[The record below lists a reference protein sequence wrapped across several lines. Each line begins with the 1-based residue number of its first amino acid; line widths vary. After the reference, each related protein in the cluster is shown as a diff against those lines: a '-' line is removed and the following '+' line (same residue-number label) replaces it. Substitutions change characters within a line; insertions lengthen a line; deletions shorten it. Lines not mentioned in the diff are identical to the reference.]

1 MKSETVD
8 LAWGREQAQ
17 SIYSAWKS
25 TWSEGKKYGISGKPD
40 AGTNQPNS
48 PTVYASLQ
56 RHGFSNYS
64 RKNRS
69 AGSIEPEGEINE
81 EDFANAKNK
90 DAGFRGA
97 GDVIRLIEEL
107 LTFERVLTD
116 EIEFYEQVV
125 MGILEAIEN
134 DTRTGRGAT
143 NPANILF
150 NTIISFTPAKG
161 DKKAVI
167 ERGEMYGHFLTPAYY
182 EFRKDKAKRKEV
194 NYDMPKPPKSWSSLK
209 PNKAKPPMWLA
220 LFDPKDGLKKVLA
233 DIITILKQTIGPS
246 PSESVVVTFNQRSAG
261 NASQLSGI
269 RQLFEKVLNNPEIYS
284 GGASTDKGP
293 RKGRLRAAIEE
304 ETLQVN
310 ENDLKI
316 LAPICEVIVTDGE
329 TTEKV
334 KLNEVPNFEKIRAVN
349 IRFPAGN
356 HRTLNIIIRE
366 TMGEE
371 FMNTFRRPGLPENI
385 SDGLTLKSET
395 SVINAATRL
404 LKLIAGDEK

>member
-1 MKSETVD
+1 MVFPVSPM
-8 LAWGREQAQ
+8 REQINPIPQ
-17 SIYSAWKS
+17 QFTLVYK
-25 TWSEGKKYGISGKPD
+25 D
-40 AGTNQPNS
+40 
-48 PTVYASLQ
+48 TVFQ
-56 RHGFSNYS
+56 TIVE
-64 RKNRS
+64 NRS

-194 NYDMPKPPKSWSSLK
+194 NYDMPKPPKSWSNLK
-209 PNKAKPPMWLA
+209 PNKAKPPMWLSPVR
-220 LFDPKDGLKKVLA
+220 PKRWVED
-233 DIITILKQTIGPS
+233 S
-246 PSESVVVTFNQRSAG
+246 PSRYYRH
-261 NASQLSGI
+261 SQ
-269 RQLFEKVLNNPEIYS
+269 
-284 GGASTDKGP
+284 A
-293 RKGRLRAAIEE
+293 
-304 ETLQVN
+304 
-310 ENDLKI
+310 
-316 LAPICEVIVTDGE
+316 
-329 TTEKV
+329 
-334 KLNEVPNFEKIRAVN
+334 
-349 IRFPAGN
+349 N
-356 HRTLNIIIRE
+356 HRSFTIRE
-366 TMGEE
+366 RSGY
-371 FMNTFRRPGLPENI
+371 I
-385 SDGLTLKSET
+385 
-395 SVINAATRL
+395 
-404 LKLIAGDEK
+404 